1 METNNE
7 TRSNLSKKTATT
19 LIVFTIVFGILAI
32 VFAVLYAI
40 DMRKLE
46 QTSVNLE
53 NIYQRSF
60 YDLVD
65 SVNNTEI
72 KMSKLLASTDAN
84 YSNALLMEINDNLT
98 NAENELSYLPISMN
112 GIPETTKFVNQL
124 GGYTQ
129 TLAKNTKNGNNLSN
143 AEREKLRELYGAIY
157 GIKIRLNKISN
168 EMNNGYNISENA
180 IQGKEDFNKFTQ
192 SMQEVK
198 SKNIDY
204 PTMIYDGPFSE
215 STCNKEIKGLNFEE
229 VSKEEAKKIIKEI
242 FLNSKVE
249 FAREVDGKFQTY
261 DFNISKGELKLY
273 AQLTKKGGKLLSVSS
288 MTNYKTEN
296 ISHEKAIEIAENFTK
311 KLGIENM
318 KCVWTDKIQS
328 DVYLNLAPVINNV
341 VIYPD
346 LIKVKID
353 MATGELIGY
362 EACAYY
368 TNHTD
373 RQIGKA
379 KISESEARKKIDEK
393 YTIEHIRLALSPID
407 FEGEKLTYEFKCTY
421 HGSTYYIFINAETGA
436 EENILKV
443 IETDNGNLIM

>member
-1 METNNE
+1 MEVKNE
-7 TRSNLSKKTATT
+7 EKSNLSKKSVAT
-19 LIVFTIVFGILAI
+19 LIVFTIVFAVMAI

-72 KMSKLLASTDAN
+72 KLSKLLASTDGK
-84 YSNALLMEINDNLT
+84 YSNSLLMEINDNIT
-98 NAENELSYLPISMN
+98 SAENELSYLPISLN
-112 GIPETTKFVNQL
+112 GISETTKFINQL

-129 TLAKNTKNGNNLSN
+129 TLAKNTSGGKNLSKE
-143 AEREKLRELYGAIY
+143 ERAKLRELYNAIY
-157 GIKIRLNKISN
+157 GIKIKLNKISK
-168 EMNNGYNISENA
+168 EMVNGYNISENA
-180 IQGKEDFNKFTQ
+180 VQGKEDYNKFTQ
-192 SMQEVK
+192 SMQEIK
-198 SKNIDY
+198 QKNIDY

-229 VSKEEAKKIIKEI
+229 ISKEEAKTAAQKI
-242 FLNSKVE
+242 FPNSKVE
-249 FAREVDGKFQTY
+249 FAREVNGKFQTY
-261 DFNISKGELKLY
+261 DFNVSKNNLKLY
-273 AQLTKKGGKLLSVSS
+273 VQITKKGGKLLTISS

-296 ISHEKAIEIAENFTK
+296 ISHEKAIKIAEDFTQ

-346 LIKVKID
+346 LIKVKVD
-353 MATGELIGY
+353 LATGEIIGF

-373 RQIGKA
+373 RKIGSA
-379 KISESEARKKIDEK
+379 KISQSDAKKMIDEK
-393 YTIEHIRLALSPID
+393 YSIEEIRLALSPID
-407 FEGEKLTYEFKCTY
+407 FEGEKLTYEFKCRY
-421 HGSTYYIFINAETGA
+421 QGSTYYIYINAETGT

-443 IETDNGNLIM
+443 IQTDNGNLIM